1 MTEHNHVEQFR
12 CMRLFISTLVAIS
25 LVSSCTSEHK
35 SDATAPATKPPSTT
49 APVSTSP
56 DTKVQGNAPKTT
68 VLKEFTE
75 FKLPDEFSSFD
86 TEPGPAPS
94 KQLTTSQSQ
103 RKVKSEQGPEPK
115 RTTQS
120 AAEYTWY
127 DTPNDACA
135 QLDKSTAFDI
145 SKDRTYEIIGHS
157 TKGTPLVVEHF
168 GSRSGPQILVVGQ
181 VHGNECSPAL
191 FVKAMRDLVSS
202 SWGVYLLPTLNPD
215 GLKELDRRS
224 SGIDLNRDGFNLVSP
239 ETRALMDFTASRDL
253 FLTIHVHSPNG
264 WVGYHGTNRASDLAR
279 VLSDSMGQS
288 FLRSAGSGRGFLWE
302 GQAKRVEGHESVL
315 VELPAVFA
323 QEASSA
329 LERVQYSLEEVGSM
343 VERMTKAL
351 FEYMNQE
358 ASGWLGAIASK

>member
-1 MTEHNHVEQFR
+1 
-12 CMRLFISTLVAIS
+12 
-25 LVSSCTSEHK
+25 
-35 SDATAPATKPPSTT
+35 
-49 APVSTSP
+49 
-56 DTKVQGNAPKTT
+56 

-86 TEPGPAPS
+86 DTPLLTPPGE
-94 KQLTTSQSQ
+94 QLTTSQSQ

-115 RTTQS
+115 LTTQS
-120 AAEYTWY
+120 TAEGTWY
-127 DTPNDACA
+127 DTSSDACA
-135 QLDKSTAFDI
+135 QLDKGAAFKI
-145 SKDRTYEIIGHS
+145 SEAKTYEMIGHS
-157 TKGTPLVVEHF
+157 SKGTPLVVEHY

-191 FVKAMRDLVSS
+191 FVKAVRDLSPS

-215 GLKELDRRS
+215 GLKELERRS
-224 SGIDLNRDGFNLVSP
+224 SGVDLNRDGFNLVSP
-239 ETRALMDFTASRDL
+239 EARALMDFTASRDL

-302 GQAKRVEGHESVL
+302 GQSKRVEGHESVL
-315 VELPAVFA
+315 VELPAVFS

-358 ASGWLGAIASK
+358 ANDWSGAHASK

>member
-25 LVSSCTSEHK
+25 LVSSCTSEDK
-35 SDATAPATKPPSTT
+35 SDVTAPVTKPPGTT

-86 TEPGPAPS
+86 TEPGTTPS

-103 RKVKSEQGPEPK
+103 RKVKTKNGPIPK
-115 RTTQS
+115 HTAQS
-120 AAEYTWY
+120 TEY
-127 DTPNDACA
+127 DTSSDACA
-135 QLDKSTAFDI
+135 QLDKSTTFGSSEA
-145 SKDRTYEIIGHS
+145 KTYEVIGRS
-157 TKGTPLVVEHF
+157 SKGTPLVVEHY

-191 FVKAMRDLVSS
+191 FVKAVRDLGPS
-202 SWGVYLLPTLNPD
+202 SWGAYLLPTLNPD

-315 VELPAVFA
+315 VELPAVFS
-323 QEASSA
+323 QEAASA
-329 LERVQYSLEEVGSM
+329 LERVQYSLEEVDSM
-343 VERMTKAL
+343 VQRMMKAL

-358 ASGWLGAIASK
+358 ANDWSGATASK